1 MKTKIKNKN
10 KKDRQLKKKYW
21 VPTKKFQLMKPTWQ
35 TQCKDNQQM
44 RFSDTHLY
52 FFENI

>member
-35 TQCKDNQQM
+35 AQFKNNQQM